1 MGGGSL
7 SKNFPLHSN
16 TMFFSRFFA
25 SSVVI
30 CSDLVSGG
38 WTGYMPW
45 WVGLYYMFSHFLT
58 FNMLNNCRYFNHFLR
73 GSLIEL
79 IIRSLFI
86 DIICV
91 ATGCQNLPYRC
102 PRSHCRIPWEHANT
116 VSVQSTTT
124 RTHEVYEYLR
134 KIEKWKEIVLVYLT
148 GTHW

>member
-79 IIRSLFI
+79 IIRSLFKI
-86 DIICV
+86 YRIGVRVVIVASPENTPTPFPYSQRPHGHRSLRISSQNRKKERNRFSLFNRDPLIIYY
-91 ATGCQNLPYRC
+91 LP
-102 PRSHCRIPWEHANT
+102 
-116 VSVQSTTT
+116 
-124 RTHEVYEYLR
+124 RT
-134 KIEKWKEIVLVYLT
+134 I
-148 GTHW
+148 